1 MHIHSLSV
9 TLFLLYYPPL
19 VFPFLRMAG
28 LERALRERSR
38 IFGIAHW
45 DCLYFPMWPLVVS
58 KMFCFALLC
67 DAEEMSA
74 AVLPLTCL

>member
-1 MHIHSLSV
+1 
-9 TLFLLYYPPL
+9 
-19 VFPFLRMAG
+19 MAG

-58 KMFCFALLC
+58 KVFCFALLC
-67 DAEEMSA
+67 DVEEMSA
-74 AVLPLTCL
+74 AVLPLTCLWQAYSLPSKHSQISGEPFLSLPLR